1 MTQRTRLTTIVLCLG
16 AFMGGLDLF
25 IVNVAFPDLARDFTG
40 TDLGTLSWVLNA
52 YTIVFAA
59 LLVPAG
65 RWADAFGRKR
75 LFLGGLALFVAAS
88 AACAAA
94 PSVEALIALRVLQAA
109 GAALLLPSSLALL
122 LPEFPPERRSIAVA
136 IWAASSA
143 VAAAAGPPVGGLL
156 VGLSWHW
163 VFLVNVPVGIVAL
176 VVGARVLREAHDP
189 STARPDELG
198 AGLLA
203 VGVAALVAGIV
214 QGPEWGWAD
223 PRVIGAFTAA
233 AVLLAIVAARCAT
246 HPAPVVEPALL
257 RIRAFSVATV
267 AATVFFAG
275 FGAMLLS
282 SVLVL
287 TGPWGESVLQAGLM
301 IAPGPAMAALF
312 SVPGARLAQRIGMAA
327 VGALGTAL
335 FAAGG
340 VWWLT
345 QMGPQPDYVG
355 AFLPGML
362 IGGAG
367 VGLVIPTLTA
377 AAAAAL
383 PPARFA
389 TGTAVVTMARQLGLA
404 VGVAVLVA
412 IVGTPE
418 SVADFQSA
426 WAFILATAVASGLT
440 LAGLG
445 RVGAPAPAVSTA

>member
-1 MTQRTRLTTIVLCLG
+1 MTQRTKLSAVVLCLG

-25 IVNVAFPDLARDFTG
+25 IVNVAFPDLARDFAG

-75 LFLGGLALFVAAS
+75 LFLAGLGLFVAAS

-122 LPEFPPERRSIAVA
+122 LPEFPPEKRAIAVA
-136 IWAASSA
+136 LWAASSA

-156 VGLSWHW
+156 VELSWHW
-163 VFLVNVPVGIVAL
+163 VFLVNVPVGLVAL
-176 VVGARVLREAHDP
+176 LVGARVLREARDP
-189 STARPDELG
+189 ATTRPDELG

-203 VGVAALVAGIV
+203 LGVAALVGGIV
-214 QGPEWGWAD
+214 QGPEWGWGD
-223 PRVIGAFTAA
+223 SRVIAAFAAA
-233 AVLLAIVAARCAT
+233 AVLLATVAARCVR
-246 HPAPVVEPALL
+246 HPAPIVEPALL

-267 AATVFFAG
+267 AATLFFAG

-282 SVLVL
+282 SVLML
-287 TGPWGESVLQAGLM
+287 TGPWHESVLEAGLM

-312 SVPGARLAQRIGMAA
+312 SVPGARLGQRIGMAP
-327 VGALGTAL
+327 VGVLGTAL
-335 FAAGG
+335 FAASG
-340 VWWLT
+340 VWWIT
-345 QMGPQPDYVG
+345 QIGEQPNYAG

-377 AAAAAL
+377 AATAAL
-383 PPARFA
+383 PPARIA

-412 IVGTPE
+412 LVGTPRT
-418 SVADFQSA
+418 VADFESA
-426 WAFILATAVASGLT
+426 WTFILVTALLSGLT
-440 LAGLG
+440 LTGLG
-445 RVGAPAPAVSTA
+445 RVGVRAPAPATA